1 MALSQG
7 VNEPTQEEIEKTREE
22 LGLNA
27 PLTVQYGRWISQ
39 ALRGDLGE
47 TSYLT
52 KKPVLE
58 ELKRRAPDHRSCGV
72 FFISACDFDRCV
84 GRDLSGR
91 SKKGDLIPLSKYA

>member
-7 VNEPTQEEIEKTREE
+7 VNEPTQEEIEKKREE

-27 PLTVQYGRWISQ
+27 PLMVQYGCWISR
-39 ALRGDLGE
+39 ALRGDLG

-58 ELKRRAPDHRSCGV
+58 ELKRRAPITVRVAFFSFLLVILIGV
-72 FFISACDFDRCV
+72 S
-84 GRDLSGR
+84 GGDLSGS